1 MLAAGV
7 VMRTDVFKHER
18 GSRFFCEVPDAVLV
32 EIKTRVDADKKYRG
46 TFDL

>member
-1 MLAAGV
+1 MLAESV

-18 GSRFFCEVPDAVLV
+18 GSRFFCEVPGGVLV
-32 EIKTRVDADKKYRG
+32 EINTRADADEKYRG